1 MTTRLVGASR
11 RYPVL
16 ARVGS
21 ELGALDRAVYR
32 AVAVTPTPTV
42 DVALS
47 RISNAANYSGLWLG
61 TATLLSLAGRRS
73 RRAAVLGVASIGVT
87 SAVVNL
93 GIKPVLARKRP
104 LREDAARQTVLMP
117 RSHSFPSGHSASAF
131 AFSSAVGAEIPVLA
145 TPLRLMATT
154 VAYSRLHNGVHYMG
168 DVIAGALIGAGV
180 GTLVRQLADRTHRT

>member
-1 MTTRLVGASR
+1 MTTRLVGAGR
-11 RYPVL
+11 TYPVL

-32 AVAVTPTPTV
+32 AVAVTTTPTV

-47 RISNAANYSGLWLG
+47 RVSNAANYSGLWLG

-73 RRAAVLGVASIGVT
+73 RRAAGLGVAAIGVT

-104 LREDAARQTVLMP
+104 LREDAARQTVMMP

-131 AFSSAVGAEIPVLA
+131 AFSSAVGAEIPQLA

-180 GTLVRQLADRTHRT
+180 GTVVRQLADRTHRT

>member
-1 MTTRLVGASR
+1 MTTRLVGAGR

-73 RRAAVLGVASIGVT
+73 RRAAVLGVAAIGVT

-131 AFSSAVGAEIPVLA
+131 AFSSAVGAEIPELA

-154 VAYSRLHNGVHYMG
+154 VAYSRLHNGVHYLG

>member
-1 MTTRLVGASR
+1 MTTRLVGAGR